1 MNRRGFEFSFG
12 WLFAIIVGAVIIFL
26 AIYATTNLIKTERE
40 IQDTEL
46 GKQLGIILNPIE
58 TALETGKASKIS
70 FPLETRLYNDC
81 SLQGTF
87 GSQKISTAT
96 KSGIGEK
103 WLAPGEASTFRNKYL
118 FSDKIVEDKNYI
130 VFSKPLEIPFKIA
143 NLIYIWP

>member
-1 MNRRGFEFSFG
+1 MINKKGFEFSFG

-103 WLAPGEASTFRNKYL
+103 WLAPGEASTFRSSSLCDNSS
-118 FSDKIVEDKNYI
+118 FTVKNLSVKHYQN
-130 VFSKPLEIPFKIA
+130 SGS
-143 NLIYIWP
+143 